1 MNEFKELYYSD
12 IRTTMEEIQ
21 MSNKELFITTYLDKI
36 AEKFKLNTDK
46 AFEIFSMAAILDK
59 TFDEILADVLI
70 KSSADGGIDGIF
82 FDEQDGFYVMEVF
95 QCKNSKGLKQNQLE
109 KLKHDFEEVFL
120 KGKRDKPNT
129 EELMPK
135 LDEYISITKKGY
147 HIEHHLNFIFNGDIE
162 DTKYAAN
169 KDLFESYSDP
179 ANNFVIFDSNELD
192 KRIDNLIK
200 SDRKRKEIKFTFN
213 AEKSNIS
220 PKEPQALISFSIL
233 NVKAV
238 NFRMKA
244 LELCEL
250 VNLEIKT
257 NGTED
262 KLFSENI
269 RGFLGYNKTNRKIKE
284 TLDNT
289 SESIYFPFLNNGI
302 TILCGEMQIPSNQQA
317 GQYIVPVV
325 NPVIVNGL
333 QTTKVIHEIYEKD
346 KTKLDDVYITV
357 RLYETKNQELVN
369 KITEATNTQ
378 TSINFRDKISNKDF
392 QKYVKLLFENKG
404 IAYISKR
411 GEIFTNQLSKDMHE
425 SITSEKAIKFW
436 YATYYEKPEIAKN
449 SVSKVLEEVF
459 DATNQE
465 NPLAQLFDG
474 NKNSPIYLQIFNS
487 YQIMK
492 LVVENKKNRI
502 KVDDLLEHSDEL
514 LSYGIYKY
522 LMKGQ
527 LDFSQNNIE
536 NGYQCAIEIVRKNVL
551 DEKDRRDQKGETYS
565 HSSYFKS
572 AQCRVD
578 YNKVADISETYD
590 LIEKLIDRRI

>member
-1 MNEFKELYYSD
+1 
-12 IRTTMEEIQ
+12 
-21 MSNKELFITTYLDKI
+21 MSNKELFISTYLDKI
-36 AEKFKLNTDK
+36 AEKFNINKDS

-59 TFDEILADVLI
+59 TFDEIYADVII
-70 KSSADGGIDGIF
+70 KGSADGGIDGIS

-95 QCKNSKGLKQNQLE
+95 QCKNSPKLSQNQLE
-109 KLKHDFEEVFL
+109 KLKQDFAEVFE
-120 KGKRDKPNT
+120 KGRRDKPNT
-129 EELMPK
+129 KGLMPK

-147 HIEHHLNFIFNGDIE
+147 HIDHHLNFIFNGDVA

-169 KDLFESYSDP
+169 KDLFESYNDSYS
-179 ANNFVIFDSNELD
+179 NFRIFDSNELD

-238 NFRMKA
+238 SFRMKA

-250 VNLEIKT
+250 IDLEIKT
-257 NGTED
+257 NGTEH

-289 SESIYFPFLNNGI
+289 SKSIYFPFLNNGI
-302 TILCGEMQIPSNQQA
+302 TILCDEMQIPSNQQA

-333 QTTKVIHEIYEKD
+333 QTAKVIHEIYEKD

-357 RLYETKNQELVN
+357 RLYETKDQNLVN

-378 TSINFRDKISNKDF
+378 ISINFRDEISNKDF

-411 GEIFTNQLSKDMHE
+411 GEIFTNQLSKEMHE

-449 SVSKVLEEVF
+449 SISGVLEEVF

-465 NPLAQLFDG
+465 NPLATHFDG
-474 NKNSPIYLQIFNS
+474 DKNSPVYLQIYNS
-487 YQIMK
+487 YLIMK
-492 LVVENKKNRI
+492 LVVEKKKNRTD
-502 KVDDLLEHSDEL
+502 VDDLLEHSDEL

-522 LMKGQ
+522 LIANQ

-536 NGYQCAIEIVRKNVL
+536 DGYQYAVEIVRKNVS
-551 DEKDRRDQKGETYS
+551 DEKDRREQNGETYS

-572 AQCRVD
+572 AQCRID
-578 YNKVADISETYD
+578 YNTVAGISENYE
-590 LIEKLIDRRI
+590 LIEKLHSI

>member
-1 MNEFKELYYSD
+1 
-12 IRTTMEEIQ
+12 
-21 MSNKELFITTYLDKI
+21 MSNKELFISTYLDKI
-36 AEKFKLNTDK
+36 AEKFNIDRDS
-46 AFEIFSMAAILDK
+46 AFEIFSMAAMLDK
-59 TFDEILADVLI
+59 TFDEIYDDVII
-70 KSSADGGIDGIF
+70 KGSADGGIDGVY

-95 QCKNSKGLKQNQLE
+95 QCKNSPKLVQKQLE
-109 KLKHDFEEVFL
+109 KLKQDFAEVFE
-120 KGKRDKPNT
+120 KGRRDKPNT
-129 EELMPK
+129 EGLMPK
-135 LDEYISITKKGY
+135 LDEYVSITKKGY
-147 HIEHHLNFIFNGDIE
+147 HIDHHLNFIFNGDVADI
-162 DTKYAAN
+162 KYAAN
-169 KDLFESYSDP
+169 KDLFKSYNDP
-179 ANNFVIFDSNELD
+179 ANNFLIFDSNELD
-192 KRIDNLIK
+192 KRIENLIK
-200 SDRKRKEIKFTFN
+200 SERRRKEIKFTFN

-238 NFRMKA
+238 NFRMRA

-250 VNLEIKT
+250 VDLEIKT
-257 NGTED
+257 NGAED

-284 TLDNT
+284 TLDNA

-302 TILCGEMQIPSNQQA
+302 TILCDEMQIPSNQQA

-333 QTTKVIHEIYEKD
+333 QTTKVVYDVYRKD
-346 KTKLDDVYITV
+346 PAKLDGVDITV
-357 RLYETKNQELVN
+357 RLYETKDQNLVN

-392 QKYVKLLFENKG
+392 QKYVKMLFENKG
-404 IAYISKR
+404 VAYISKR

-449 SVSKVLEEVF
+449 SVSRVLEEVF

-465 NPLAQLFDG
+465 NPLATLFDG
-474 NKNSPIYLQIFNS
+474 DKNSPVYLQIYNS
-487 YQIMK
+487 YRIMK
-492 LVVENKKNRI
+492 LVVEKKKNRTDA
-502 KVDDLLEHSDEL
+502 DDLLEHSDEL

-522 LMKGQ
+522 LMANQ
-527 LDFSQNNIE
+527 LDHSPNNIE
-536 NGYQCAIEIVRKNVL
+536 DGYQYAVEIVRKNVS

-572 AQCRVD
+572 AQCRID
-578 YNKVADISETYD
+578 YNTVAGISETYD
-590 LIEKLIDRRI
+590 LIEKLHNL

>member
-1 MNEFKELYYSD
+1 
-12 IRTTMEEIQ
+12 

-36 AEKFKLNTDK
+36 AEKFNIGTDK

-59 TFDEILADVLI
+59 TFDEIFADVLI
-70 KSSADGGIDGIF
+70 NSSVDGGIDGIS

-129 EELMPK
+129 QELMPK

-169 KDLFESYSDP
+169 KDLFESYNDP
-179 ANNFVIFDSNELD
+179 ANNFVIFDFNELD
-192 KRIDNLIK
+192 KLIENLIK
-200 SDRKRKEIKFTFN
+200 SDRRRKEIKFTFN

-250 VNLEIKT
+250 VDLEIKT

-284 TLDNT
+284 TLENT

-302 TILCGEMQIPSNQQA
+302 TILCDEMQIPSNQQA

-333 QTTKVIHEIYEKD
+333 QTTKVIHGIYEKD
-346 KTKLDDVYITV
+346 KTKLDDIYLTV
-357 RLYETKNQELVN
+357 RLYETKNQGLVN

-465 NPLAQLFDG
+465 NPLAQLLDG
-474 NKNSPIYLQIFNS
+474 DKNSPVYLQIYNS
-487 YQIMK
+487 YLIMK
-492 LVVENKKNRI
+492 LVVEKKKNRI
-502 KVDDLLEHSDEL
+502 DADDLLEHSDEL

-522 LMKGQ
+522 LMANQ
-527 LDFSQNNIE
+527 LDFSQTNIE
-536 NGYQCAIEIVRKNVL
+536 DGYKYTVTIVRKNVS
-551 DEKDRRDQKGETYS
+551 DEKDRRYQKGETYS

-578 YNKVADISETYD
+578 YNTPAGISETYD

>member
-1 MNEFKELYYSD
+1 
-12 IRTTMEEIQ
+12 
-21 MSNKELFITTYLDKI
+21 MSNKELFINTYLDNI
-36 AEKFKLNTDK
+36 AGKFNINRDT

-59 TFDEILADVLI
+59 TFDEIYVDVII
-70 KSSADGGIDGIF
+70 KGSADGGIDGIY
-82 FDEQDGFYVMEVF
+82 FDEQDGFYVMEIF
-95 QCKNSKGLKQNQLE
+95 QCKNSLKLSQKQLE
-109 KLKHDFEEVFL
+109 KFKQDFTEVFE
-120 KGKRDKPNT
+120 KGRRDKPNT
-129 EELMPK
+129 EGLMPK
-135 LDEYISITKKGY
+135 LDEYVSITKKGY
-147 HIEHHLNFIFNGDIE
+147 HIEHHLNFIFNGDVH
-162 DTKYAAN
+162 DKDYAAN
-169 KDLFESYSDP
+169 KDLFELYNDS
-179 ANNFVIFDSNELD
+179 ANNFLIFDSNELD

-200 SDRKRKEIKFTFN
+200 SDRKRKEVKFTFN

-250 VNLEIKT
+250 VDLEIKT
-257 NGTED
+257 NGTEH

-269 RGFLGYNKTNRKIKE
+269 RGFLGYNKTNRKIKS

-302 TILCGEMQIPSNQQA
+302 TILCDEMQIPSNQQA

-333 QTTKVIHEIYEKD
+333 QTTKVIHEIYKKD

-357 RLYETKNQELVN
+357 RLYETKDQDLVN

-411 GEIFTNQLSKDMHE
+411 GEIFTNQLSKEMHE

-449 SVSKVLEEVF
+449 SISGVLEEVF

-465 NPLAQLFDG
+465 NPLATLFNGD
-474 NKNSPIYLQIFNS
+474 KNSPVYLQIYNS
-487 YQIMK
+487 YLIMK
-492 LVVENKKNRI
+492 LVVEKKKNRTD
-502 KVDDLLEHSDEL
+502 VDDLLEHSDEL

-522 LMKGQ
+522 LMGNQ

-536 NGYQCAIEIVRKNVL
+536 DGYQYAVEIVRKDVS
-551 DEKDRRDQKGETYS
+551 DEKDRREQNGETYS

-572 AQCRVD
+572 AQCRID
-578 YNKVADISETYD
+578 YNTVAGISENYE
-590 LIEKLIDRRI
+590 LIEKLHSI

>member
-1 MNEFKELYYSD
+1 
-12 IRTTMEEIQ
+12 
-21 MSNKELFITTYLDKI
+21 MSNKELFINTYLDKI
-36 AEKFKLNTDK
+36 AEKFDINRDS
-46 AFEIFSMAAILDK
+46 AFEIYSMAAILDK
-59 TFDEILADVLI
+59 TFDEIYDDVII
-70 KSSADGGIDGIF
+70 KGSADGGIDGIY

-95 QCKNSKGLKQNQLE
+95 QCKNSQKLTQNQLE
-109 KLKHDFEEVFL
+109 KLKQDFAEVFE
-120 KGKRDKPNT
+120 KGRRDKPNT
-129 EELMPK
+129 DGLMPK
-135 LDEYISITKKGY
+135 LDEYISITRKGY
-147 HIEHHLNFIFNGDIE
+147 HIDHHLHFIFNGNVD
-162 DTKYAAN
+162 DKKHAAN
-169 KDLFESYSDP
+169 KDLFESYNDP
-179 ANNFVIFDSNELD
+179 YGNFRIFDSNELD
-192 KRIDNLIK
+192 KCIENLIK
-200 SDRKRKEIKFTFN
+200 SDRRRKEVKFTFN

-244 LELCEL
+244 SELCEL
-250 VNLEIKT
+250 VDLEIKT
-257 NGTED
+257 NGTEY

-284 TLDNT
+284 TLENA

-302 TILCGEMQIPSNQQA
+302 TILCDEMQIPSNQQA

-333 QTTKVIHEIYEKD
+333 QTTKVIHEIYKED

-357 RLYETKNQELVN
+357 RLYETKDQNLVN

-392 QKYVKLLFENKG
+392 QKYVKILFENKG
-404 IAYISKR
+404 VAYISKR

-465 NPLAQLFDG
+465 NPLATLFNGD
-474 NKNSPIYLQIFNS
+474 KNSPIYLQVYNS
-487 YQIMK
+487 YLIMK
-492 LVVENKKNRI
+492 LVVEKKKNRA
-502 KVDDLLEHSDEL
+502 DTDNLLEHSDEL
-514 LSYGIYKY
+514 LSYGVYKY
-522 LMKGQ
+522 LMAKQ
-527 LDFSQNNIE
+527 LDLSQHNIE
-536 NGYQCAIEIVRKNVL
+536 DGYQYAVDIVRKNVA
-551 DEKDRRDQKGETYS
+551 DEMDRRDQKGETYS

-572 AQCRVD
+572 AQCRTD
-578 YNKVADISETYD
+578 YNKTTGISEDYG
-590 LIEKLIDRRI
+590 LIEKLIGGRI

>member
-1 MNEFKELYYSD
+1 
-12 IRTTMEEIQ
+12 

-36 AEKFKLNTDK
+36 ADKFNIDTDK

-59 TFDEILADVLI
+59 TFDEIVADVLI
-70 KSSADGGIDGIF
+70 KSSADGGIDGIS

-120 KGKRDKPNT
+120 KGNRDKLNT
-129 EELMPK
+129 QELMPK

-147 HIEHHLNFIFNGDIE
+147 HIDHHLNFIFNGDIE

-169 KDLFESYSDP
+169 KNLFESYSDP

-200 SDRKRKEIKFTFN
+200 REKRRKEVEFTFN

-220 PKEPQALISFSIL
+220 LKEPQALISFSIL

-250 VNLEIKT
+250 VDLEIKT
-257 NGTED
+257 NGTEY

-302 TILCGEMQIPSNQQA
+302 TILCDEMQIPSNPQA

-333 QTTKVIHEIYEKD
+333 QTTKVIHEIYKND
-346 KTKLDDVYITV
+346 KTKLDDIYITV
-357 RLYETKNQELVN
+357 RLYETKSQELVN

-411 GEIFTNQLSKDMHE
+411 GEIFTNQLSKEMHE

-449 SVSKVLEEVF
+449 SVSSVLEEVF

-465 NPLAQLFDG
+465 NPLKQLFNGD
-474 NKNSPIYLQIFNS
+474 KNSPVYLQIYNS
-487 YQIMK
+487 YLIMK
-492 LVVENKKNRI
+492 LVVEKKKNR
-502 KVDDLLEHSDEL
+502 KDVDDILEHSDEL

-522 LMKGQ
+522 IMTKQ

-536 NGYQCAIEIVRKNVL
+536 DGYQYAVEIVKKNVL

-572 AQCRVD
+572 AQCRVE

-590 LIEKLIDRRI
+590 LIEILIDRII

>member
-1 MNEFKELYYSD
+1 
-12 IRTTMEEIQ
+12 
-21 MSNKELFITTYLDKI
+21 MSNKELFINTYLDKI
-36 AEKFKLNTDK
+36 AEKFNIDRNS
-46 AFEIFSMAAILDK
+46 AFEIFSMAAMLDK
-59 TFDEILADVLI
+59 TFDEIFADVLI
-70 KSSADGGIDGIF
+70 KSSADGGIDGIS

-120 KGKRDKPNT
+120 KGNRDKLNT
-129 EELMPK
+129 QELMPK

-147 HIEHHLNFIFNGDIE
+147 YIEHHLNFIFNGEVE
-162 DTKYAAN
+162 DKKYAAN
-169 KDLFESYSDP
+169 NDLFESYNEP
-179 ANNFVIFDSNELD
+179 PNNFLIFDSNELY
-192 KRIDNLIK
+192 KRIEYLIK
-200 SDRKRKEIKFTFN
+200 SDRKRKEVKFTFN

-250 VNLEIKT
+250 VDLEIKT
-257 NGTED
+257 NGTEH

-284 TLDNT
+284 TLENT

-302 TILCGEMQIPSNQQA
+302 TILCDEMQIPSNQQA
-317 GQYIVPVV
+317 GEYIVPVV

-333 QTTKVIHEIYEKD
+333 QTTKVIHEIYEED

-357 RLYETKNQELVN
+357 RLYETKDQKLVN

-411 GEIFTNQLSKDMHE
+411 GEIFTNQLSKEMHE

-449 SVSKVLEEVF
+449 SVSRVLEEVF

-465 NPLAQLFDG
+465 NPLVNLFDG
-474 NKNSPIYLQIFNS
+474 DKNSPVYLQIYNS
-487 YQIMK
+487 YLIMK
-492 LVVENKKNRI
+492 LVVEKKKNRTDT
-502 KVDDLLEHSDEL
+502 DDLLEHSDEL
-514 LSYGIYKY
+514 LSYGVYKY
-522 LMKGQ
+522 LIANQ
-527 LDFSQNNIE
+527 LDFSQTNIE
-536 NGYQCAIEIVRKNVL
+536 NGYDSAVIIVRNNVS
-551 DEKDRRDQKGETYS
+551 DEKNRRDQKGDTYS

-572 AQCRVD
+572 AQCRID
-578 YNKVADISETYD
+578 YNKVAGISETYD
-590 LIEKLIDRRI
+590 LIEKLIDKII

>member
-1 MNEFKELYYSD
+1 
-12 IRTTMEEIQ
+12 
-21 MSNKELFITTYLDKI
+21 MSNKELFINTYLDKI
-36 AEKFKLNTDK
+36 AGKFNINKDS

-59 TFDEILADVLI
+59 TFDEIYVDVII
-70 KSSADGGIDGIF
+70 KGSADGGIDGIY
-82 FDEQDGFYVMEVF
+82 FDEQDGFYVMEIF
-95 QCKNSKGLKQNQLE
+95 QCKNSPKLSQNQLE
-109 KLKHDFEEVFL
+109 KLKQDFAEVFE
-120 KGKRDKPNT
+120 KGRRDKPNT
-129 EELMPK
+129 EGLMPK

-147 HIEHHLNFIFNGDIE
+147 HIDHHLNFIFNGDVA

-169 KDLFESYSDP
+169 KDLFESYNDP
-179 ANNFVIFDSNELD
+179 YGNLAIFDSNELD

-200 SDRKRKEIKFTFN
+200 SDRKRKEVKFTFN

-250 VNLEIKT
+250 VDLEIKI
-257 NGTED
+257 NGTEY

-284 TLDNT
+284 TLDKT

-302 TILCGEMQIPSNQQA
+302 TILCDEMQIPSNQQA

-357 RLYETKNQELVN
+357 RLYETKDQDLVN

-404 IAYISKR
+404 IAYISKK
-411 GEIFTNQLSKDMHE
+411 GEIFTNQLSKEMHE

-449 SVSKVLEEVF
+449 SISGVLEEVF

-465 NPLAQLFDG
+465 NPLATLFDG
-474 NKNSPIYLQIFNS
+474 DKNSPVYLQIYNS
-487 YQIMK
+487 YRIMK
-492 LVVENKKNRI
+492 LVVEKKKNRTD
-502 KVDDLLEHSDEL
+502 VDDLLEHSDEL
-514 LSYGIYKY
+514 LSYGLYKY
-522 LMKGQ
+522 LMANQ

-536 NGYQCAIEIVRKNVL
+536 DGYQYAVEIVRKNVS
-551 DEKDRRDQKGETYS
+551 DEKDRREQNGETYS

-572 AQCRVD
+572 AQCRID
-578 YNKVADISETYD
+578 YNTVAGISENYE
-590 LIEKLIDRRI
+590 LIEKLHSI

>member
-1 MNEFKELYYSD
+1 
-12 IRTTMEEIQ
+12 
-21 MSNKELFITTYLDKI
+21 MSNKELFISTYLDKI
-36 AEKFKLNTDK
+36 AEKFNINIDS
-46 AFEIFSMAAILDK
+46 AFEIFSIASILDK
-59 TFDEILADVLI
+59 TFDEIYADVII
-70 KSSADGGIDGIF
+70 KGSADGGIDGIY

-95 QCKNSKGLKQNQLE
+95 QCKNSPKLVQKQLE
-109 KLKHDFEEVFL
+109 KLKQDFVEIFE
-120 KGKRDKPNT
+120 KGRRDKPNT
-129 EELMPK
+129 EGLTPT

-147 HIEHHLNFIFNGDIE
+147 HIEHHLNFIFNGEIDNK
-162 DTKYAAN
+162 KYAAN
-169 KDLFESYSDP
+169 KDLFESYHDP
-179 ANNFVIFDSNELD
+179 ANNFLIFDSNELYE
-192 KRIDNLIK
+192 RIGNLTK
-200 SDRKRKEIKFTFN
+200 SDRKRKEIRFTFN

-250 VNLEIKT
+250 VDLEIKT
-257 NGTED
+257 NGTEH

-269 RGFLGYNKTNRKIKE
+269 RGFLGYNKTNRKIKD

-302 TILCGEMQIPSNQQA
+302 TILCDEMQIPSNQQA

-346 KTKLDDVYITV
+346 KTKLDDIYITV
-357 RLYETKNQELVN
+357 RLYETKDQNLVN

-449 SVSKVLEEVF
+449 SVSRVLEEVF

-465 NPLAQLFDG
+465 NPLVNLFDG
-474 NKNSPIYLQIFNS
+474 DKNSPVYLQIYNS
-487 YQIMK
+487 YLILK
-492 LVVENKKNRI
+492 LVVEKKKNRI
-502 KVDDLLEHSDEL
+502 DADDLLEHSDEL

-522 LMKGQ
+522 LMTDK
-527 LDFSQNNIE
+527 LDFSQTNIE
-536 NGYQCAIEIVRKNVL
+536 NGYQYAVEKIRKNVS
-551 DEKDRRDQKGETYS
+551 DEKNRREQKGETYS

-572 AQCRVD
+572 AQCRID
-578 YNKVADISETYD
+578 YNTVAGISETYD
-590 LIEKLIDRRI
+590 LIEKLIDKRV

>member
-1 MNEFKELYYSD
+1 
-12 IRTTMEEIQ
+12 

-70 KSSADGGIDGIF
+70 KSSADGGIDGIS

-233 NVKAV
+233 NVKAA

-302 TILCGEMQIPSNQQA
+302 TILCDEMQIPSNQQA

-357 RLYETKNQELVN
+357 RLYETKDQDLVN

-404 IAYISKR
+404 VAYISKR
-411 GEIFTNQLSKDMHE
+411 GEIFTNQLSKEMHE

-459 DATNQE
+459 DATNKE

-474 NKNSPIYLQIFNS
+474 NKNSPVYLQIFTT

-522 LMKGQ
+522 LMKDQ

-536 NGYQCAIEIVRKNVL
+536 DGYHYAVKIVRKNVL

-572 AQCRVD
+572 AQCRID
-578 YNKVADISETYD
+578 YNTVVGISETYD

>member
-1 MNEFKELYYSD
+1 
-12 IRTTMEEIQ
+12 
-21 MSNKELFITTYLDKI
+21 MSNKELFITTYLEKI
-36 AEKFKLNTDK
+36 AKKFNIDIDS

-59 TFDEILADVLI
+59 TFDEIYADVII
-70 KSSADGGIDGIF
+70 KGSADGGIDGIY
-82 FDEQDGFYVMEVF
+82 FDEQDGFYIMEVF

-109 KLKHDFEEVFL
+109 KLKHDFEEIFL
-120 KGKRDKPNT
+120 KGKRDKPNA

-135 LDEYISITKKGY
+135 LDEYISITNKGY
-147 HIEHHLNFIFNGDIE
+147 HIDHHLNFIFNGNVD
-162 DTKYAAN
+162 DKKHAFN
-169 KDLFESYSDP
+169 KDLFESYNDP
-179 ANNFVIFDSNELD
+179 SNNFAIFDSNELD

-200 SDRKRKEIKFTFN
+200 SDGKRDEIKFTFN
-213 AEKSNIS
+213 AEKSNLS
-220 PKEPQALISFSIL
+220 PIEPQSLISFSIY

-250 VNLEIKT
+250 VDLEIKT
-257 NGTED
+257 NGTEN

-284 TLDNT
+284 TLDNI

-302 TILCGEMQIPSNQQA
+302 TILCDEMQIPSNQQA

-333 QTTKVIHEIYEKD
+333 QTTKVIHEIYGIDE
-346 KTKLDDVYITV
+346 TKLDKVYITV
-357 RLYETKNQELVN
+357 RLYETKDQNLIN

-392 QKYVKLLFENKG
+392 QKYVKLLFENKD

-465 NPLAQLFDG
+465 NPLLQLFDG
-474 NKNSPIYLQIFNS
+474 NKKSSVYLQIYNS
-487 YQIMK
+487 YLIMK
-492 LVVENKKNRI
+492 LVVERKKNRTDA
-502 KVDDLLEHSDEL
+502 DDFLAHSDEL

-522 LMKGQ
+522 LMANK
-527 LDFSQNNIE
+527 LDFSQANIE
-536 NGYQCAIEIVRKNVL
+536 NGYEYAVTIVRKNVL
-551 DEKDRRDQKGETYS
+551 DEKNRRHQKEETYS
-565 HSSYFKS
+565 HGSYFKS
-572 AQCRVD
+572 AQCRID
-578 YNKVADISETYD
+578 YNTVANISETYG
-590 LIEKLIDRRI
+590 LIEILKSTK

>member
-1 MNEFKELYYSD
+1 
-12 IRTTMEEIQ
+12 
-21 MSNKELFITTYLDKI
+21 MSNKELFISTYLDKI
-36 AEKFKLNTDK
+36 AEKFNVNKDS
-46 AFEIFSMAAILDK
+46 AFEIFSIAAILDK
-59 TFDEILADVLI
+59 TFDEIYADVII
-70 KSSADGGIDGIF
+70 KGSADGGIDGIY
-82 FDEQDGFYVMEVF
+82 FDEQDGFYTMEIF
-95 QCKNSKGLKQNQLE
+95 QCKNSKKLVQKQLE
-109 KLKHDFEEVFL
+109 KLKQDFAEVFE
-120 KGKRDKPNT
+120 KGRRDKPNT
-129 EELMPK
+129 EGLMPK

-147 HIEHHLNFIFNGDIE
+147 HIDHHLNFIFNGDVE
-162 DTKYAAN
+162 DKKYAAN
-169 KDLFESYSDP
+169 KDLFESYNDP
-179 ANNFVIFDSNELD
+179 ANNFEIFDSNELD

-200 SDRKRKEIKFTFN
+200 SDSRRKEIKFTFN

-250 VNLEIKT
+250 VDLEIKT
-257 NGTED
+257 NGTEH

-269 RGFLGYNKTNRKIKE
+269 RGFLGYNKTNRKIKD
-284 TLDNT
+284 TLDNA

-302 TILCGEMQIPSNQQA
+302 TILCDEMQIPSNQQA

-357 RLYETKNQELVN
+357 RLYETKDQDLVN

-404 IAYISKR
+404 VAYISKR

-436 YATYYEKPEIAKN
+436 YATYYEKPEISKN
-449 SVSKVLEEVF
+449 SVSRVLEEVF

-465 NPLAQLFDG
+465 NPLATLFNGD
-474 NKNSPIYLQIFNS
+474 KNSPVYLQIYNS
-487 YQIMK
+487 YLIMK
-492 LVVENKKNRI
+492 LVVEKKKNRTDA
-502 KVDDLLEHSDEL
+502 DDLLEHSDEL

-522 LMKGQ
+522 LMANQ
-527 LDFSQNNIE
+527 LDYSPKNIE
-536 NGYQCAIEIVRKNVL
+536 DGYQYAVEIVRKNVS
-551 DEKDRRDQKGETYS
+551 DEKDRRDQKRETYS

-572 AQCRVD
+572 AQCRID
-578 YNKVADISETYD
+578 YNTVAGISENYD
-590 LIEKLIDRRI
+590 LIEKLTDKMI

>member
-1 MNEFKELYYSD
+1 
-12 IRTTMEEIQ
+12 
-21 MSNKELFITTYLDKI
+21 MSNKELFISTYLDKI
-36 AEKFKLNTDK
+36 AEKFNINKDQ

-59 TFDEILADVLI
+59 TFDEIYADVII
-70 KSSADGGIDGIF
+70 KGSADGGIDGIS

-95 QCKNSKGLKQNQLE
+95 QCKNSPKLSQNQLE
-109 KLKHDFEEVFL
+109 KLNQDFTEVFE
-120 KGKRDKPNT
+120 KGRRDKPNT
-129 EELMPK
+129 EGLMPK

-147 HIEHHLNFIFNGDIE
+147 HIDHHLNFIFNGDIE
-162 DTKYAAN
+162 DKKYAAN
-169 KDLFESYSDP
+169 KDLFESYNDLYS
-179 ANNFVIFDSNELD
+179 NFTIFDSNELD

-200 SDRKRKEIKFTFN
+200 IDRKRKEIKFTFN

-257 NGTED
+257 NSTED

-302 TILCGEMQIPSNQQA
+302 TILCDEMQIPSNQQA

-474 NKNSPIYLQIFNS
+474 NKNSPVYLQIFNT

-492 LVVENKKNRI
+492 LVVEYKKNRI

-522 LMKGQ
+522 LMKDQ

>member
-1 MNEFKELYYSD
+1 
-12 IRTTMEEIQ
+12 
-21 MSNKELFITTYLDKI
+21 
-36 AEKFKLNTDK
+36 
-46 AFEIFSMAAILDK
+46 MAAILDK
-59 TFDEILADVLI
+59 TFDEIYADVII
-70 KSSADGGIDGIF
+70 KGSSDGGIDGIS
-82 FDEQDGFYVMEVF
+82 FDEQDGFYIMEVF
-95 QCKNSKGLKQNQLE
+95 QCKNSPKLSQNQLE
-109 KLKHDFEEVFL
+109 KLKQDFAEVFEN
-120 KGKRDKPNT
+120 GRRDKPNT
-129 EELMPK
+129 EGLMPK

-147 HIEHHLNFIFNGDIE
+147 HIDHHLNFIFNGDVE
-162 DTKYAAN
+162 DKKYAAN
-169 KDLFESYSDP
+169 KDLFESYNDS
-179 ANNFVIFDSNELD
+179 ANNFLIFDSNELD

-200 SDRKRKEIKFTFN
+200 SDRRRKEVKFTFN

-250 VNLEIKT
+250 VDLEIKT
-257 NGTED
+257 NGTEY

-269 RGFLGYNKTNRKIKE
+269 RGFLGYNKTNRKIKA

-302 TILCGEMQIPSNQQA
+302 TILCDEMQIPSNQQA

-357 RLYETKNQELVN
+357 RLYETKDQDLVN

-411 GEIFTNQLSKDMHE
+411 GEIFTNQLSKEMHE

-449 SVSKVLEEVF
+449 SISGVLEEVF

-465 NPLAQLFDG
+465 NPLATLFDG
-474 NKNSPIYLQIFNS
+474 DKNSPVYLQIYNS
-487 YQIMK
+487 YLIMK
-492 LVVENKKNRI
+492 LVVEKKKSRTDA
-502 KVDDLLEHSDEL
+502 DDLLEHSDEL

-522 LMKGQ
+522 LMGNQ
-527 LDFSQNNIE
+527 LDYSQNYIKD
-536 NGYQCAIEIVRKNVL
+536 GYQYAVEIVRKNVS
-551 DEKDRRDQKGETYS
+551 DEKDRREQNGETYS

-572 AQCRVD
+572 AQCRIN
-578 YNKVADISETYD
+578 YNTVAGISETYD
-590 LIEKLIDRRI
+590 LIEKLIDKRI

>member
-1 MNEFKELYYSD
+1 
-12 IRTTMEEIQ
+12 
-21 MSNKELFITTYLDKI
+21 MSNKELFINTYLDKI
-36 AEKFKLNTDK
+36 AEKFNIDRNS
-46 AFEIFSMAAILDK
+46 AFEIFSMAAMLDK
-59 TFDEILADVLI
+59 TFDEIFADVLI
-70 KSSADGGIDGIF
+70 KSSADGGIDGIS

-120 KGKRDKPNT
+120 KGNRDKLNT
-129 EELMPK
+129 QELMPK

-147 HIEHHLNFIFNGDIE
+147 HIDHHLNFIFNGDIE

-269 RGFLGYNKTNRKIKE
+269 RGFLGYNKTNRKIRE

-302 TILCGEMQIPSNQQA
+302 TILCDEMQIPSNQQA

-357 RLYETKNQELVN
+357 RLYETKDPDLVN

-392 QKYVKLLFENKG
+392 QKYLKLLFENKG

-474 NKNSPIYLQIFNS
+474 NKNSPVYLQIYNS
-487 YQIMK
+487 YLIMK
-492 LVVENKKNRI
+492 LVVEKKKNRTN
-502 KVDDLLEHSDEL
+502 VDDLLEHSDEL

-522 LMKGQ
+522 LMKDQ
-527 LDFSQNNIE
+527 LDFSQTNIE
-536 NGYQCAIEIVRKNVL
+536 EGYEYAVTIVKKNVS
-551 DEKDRRDQKGETYS
+551 DEKNRRDQKGDTYS

-572 AQCRVD
+572 AQCRID
-578 YNKVADISETYD
+578 YNTVASISETYD
-590 LIEKLIDRRI
+590 LIEKLIGKRI

>member
-1 MNEFKELYYSD
+1 
-12 IRTTMEEIQ
+12 
-21 MSNKELFITTYLDKI
+21 MSNKELFISTYLDKI
-36 AEKFKLNTDK
+36 AEKFNIDRNS
-46 AFEIFSMAAILDK
+46 AFEIFSMAAMLDK
-59 TFDEILADVLI
+59 TFDEIYDDVII
-70 KSSADGGIDGIF
+70 KGSADGGIDGIY
-82 FDEQDGFYVMEVF
+82 FDEQDGFYVMKVF
-95 QCKNSKGLKQNQLE
+95 QCKNSPKLSQNQLE
-109 KLKHDFEEVFL
+109 KLKQDFTEVFE
-120 KGKRDKPNT
+120 KGRRDKPNT
-129 EELMPK
+129 EGLMPK

-147 HIEHHLNFIFNGDIE
+147 RIYHYLYFIFNGDV
-162 DTKYAAN
+162 DDKKYAAN
-169 KDLFESYSDP
+169 KDLFESYNGYPYDD
-179 ANNFVIFDSNELD
+179 FGIFDSNELD
-192 KRIDNLIK
+192 KRIENLIK
-200 SDRKRKEIKFTFN
+200 SDSRRKKIKFTFN

-233 NVKAV
+233 NAKAV

-250 VNLEIKT
+250 VDLEIKT
-257 NGTED
+257 NGTEH

-284 TLDNT
+284 TLDNV

-302 TILCGEMQIPSNQQA
+302 TILCDEMQIPSNQQA

-333 QTTKVIHEIYEKD
+333 QTTKVIHEIYEED

-357 RLYETKNQELVN
+357 RLYETKDQKLVN

-449 SVSKVLEEVF
+449 SVSRVLEEVF

-465 NPLAQLFDG
+465 NPLATLFDG
-474 NKNSPIYLQIFNS
+474 DKNSPVYLQIYNS
-487 YQIMK
+487 YLIMK
-492 LVVENKKNRI
+492 LVVENKKKRTDA
-502 KVDDLLEHSDEL
+502 DDLLEHSDEL
-514 LSYGIYKY
+514 LSYAIYKH
-522 LMKGQ
+522 LMANQ
-527 LDFSQNNIE
+527 PDYSLNNIE
-536 NGYQCAIEIVRKNVL
+536 DGYQYAVEIVRKNVS

-572 AQCRVD
+572 AQCRID
-578 YNKVADISETYD
+578 YNTIAGISENYD

>member
-1 MNEFKELYYSD
+1 
-12 IRTTMEEIQ
+12 
-21 MSNKELFITTYLDKI
+21 MSNKELFISTYLDKI
-36 AEKFKLNTDK
+36 AEKFNINKDT

-59 TFDEILADVLI
+59 TFDEIYADVII
-70 KSSADGGIDGIF
+70 KGAADGGIDGIY
-82 FDEQDGFYVMEVF
+82 FDEQDGFYTMEVF
-95 QCKNSKGLKQNQLE
+95 QCKNSPKLVQNQLE
-109 KLKHDFEEVFL
+109 KLKHDFTEVFE
-120 KGKRDKPNT
+120 KGSRDKHNT
-129 EELMPK
+129 EGLIPK

-147 HIEHHLNFIFNGDIE
+147 HIDHHLHFIFNGNVE
-162 DTKYAAN
+162 DKKYAAN
-169 KDLFESYSDP
+169 KNLFELYNDYP
-179 ANNFVIFDSNELD
+179 YGNFGIFDSNELD

-220 PKEPQALISFSIL
+220 PKEPQSLISFSIL
-233 NVKAV
+233 NVKAA

-250 VNLEIKT
+250 VDLEIKT
-257 NGTED
+257 NSTEH

-269 RGFLGYNKTNRKIKE
+269 RGFLGYNKTNRKIKD

-302 TILCGEMQIPSNQQA
+302 TILCDEMRIPSNQQA
-317 GQYIVPVV
+317 GQYIIPVV

-333 QTTKVIHEIYEKD
+333 QTTKVIHKIYEED

-357 RLYETKNQELVN
+357 RLYETKDQDLIS

-449 SVSKVLEEVF
+449 SVSRVLEEVF

-465 NPLAQLFDG
+465 NPLVQLFNGD
-474 NKNSPIYLQIFNS
+474 KNSPVYLQIYNS
-487 YQIMK
+487 YLIMK
-492 LVVENKKNRI
+492 PVVENKKNR
-502 KVDDLLEHSDEL
+502 VDTDDLLEHSDEL

-522 LMKGQ
+522 LMANQ
-527 LDFSQNNIE
+527 LDFSQTNIE
-536 NGYQCAIEIVRKNVL
+536 NGYEYAVTIVRKNVS
-551 DEKDRRDQKGETYS
+551 DEKDRRYQKGETYS

-578 YNKVADISETYD
+578 YNTAADVFESYG
-590 LIEKLIDRRI
+590 LIEKLINIKI